1 MFEMRRFIAGPEH
14 YEVLF
19 RGGLYDI
26 AEFRSTQGPTER
38 ESCYLVYLGDGTDG
52 C

>member
-1 MFEMRRFIAGPEH
+1 MFEIRRLTAEN

-19 RGGLYDI
+19 RGGLVGVT
-26 AEFRSTQGPTER
+26 EFRKIQGPVER
-38 ESCYLVYLGDGTDG
+38 ESCYLVYLGDGTEG

>member
-1 MFEMRRFIAGPEH
+1 MFEIWRLTAGPEN

-19 RGGLYDI
+19 HGSLAGV
-26 AEFRSTQGPTER
+26 AEFRSIMGPVER
-38 ESCYLVYLGDGTDG
+38 ESCYLVYLGDGPGG